1 MHDRYIVS
9 VDHSQL
15 HWLLVTNCSLGV
27 CDVHSGVLAICS
39 QILLTIDGDSSAH
52 PRISFLSHHIREKQ
66 IPVALIKWTKKRKG
80 RKRELKVY
88 RNHLGLKQNAIYTLE
103 LG

>member
-15 HWLLVTNCSLGV
+15 HWLLVTICSLGV
-27 CDVHSGVLAICS
+27 CDVHLGVLAVCS
-39 QILLTIDGDSSAH
+39 QILLAIDGDSSAH
-52 PRISFLSHHIREKQ
+52 PRISFLSHHIREKTDTCCSDMMDQ
-66 IPVALIKWTKKRKG
+66 KRKG

-88 RNHLGLKQNAIYTLE
+88 RNYLGLKQNAIYTLE
-103 LG
+103 LS